1 MICKMDNLVFH
12 NPKFLYLLVLIPVLI
27 ILNILNYR
35 KRNVSLLISSLQP
48 LKKLN
53 KPFRLYLK
61 HFNFAIKMAAFALI
75 IIAFARPQVID
86 EWSTSNTEGVDIVLC
101 IDVSGSMRAM
111 DFKPNRLEASKAI
124 AADFINSRT
133 GDRFAVTVF
142 SAESFT
148 KSPLTSDRVMVI
160 NLLHEVDFGMMEDGT
175 AIGTGL
181 ATAVNRIK
189 DSKAVSKVIILLTDG
204 VNNTGMIGPVTA
216 AEIAAEYNIRVYT
229 IGVGSIGEAPI
240 QVQTPFGPRM
250 QNMKVEIDED
260 VLREIASLTG
270 GKYFRATDEKTL
282 ASVYQE
288 IDRLEKTILDVEKFD
303 HKKEK
308 YFPFLLIGLL
318 LMGFHT
324 LLNLTLLRV
333 IP

>member
-1 MICKMDNLVFH
+1 MDNLVFH
-12 NPKFLYLLVLIPVLI
+12 NPKFLYLLALIPVLI
-27 ILNILNYR
+27 IFYITGYR
-35 KRNVSLLISSLQP
+35 RRNVSLLIPTLQP
-48 LKKLN
+48 LN
-53 KPFRLYLK
+53 KINIPFRLYLK
-61 HFNFAIKMAAFALI
+61 HFNFAVKMAALTFI

-111 DFKPNRLEASKAI
+111 DFKPNRLEASKSI

-148 KSPLTSDRVMVI
+148 KCPITADKATVV
-160 NLLHEVDFGMMEDGT
+160 NLLNQVDFGMMEDGT

-216 AEIAAEYNIRVYT
+216 AEIAAEYGIRVYT

-270 GKYFRATDEKTL
+270 GRYFRATDEKTL
-282 ASVYQE
+282 VSVYQE
-288 IDRLEKTILDVEKFD
+288 IDRLEKTILDVEKFVNR
-303 HKKEK
+303 KEK
-308 YFPFLLIGLL
+308 YFPFLLTGLVL
-318 LMGFHT
+318 LGIYT
-324 LLNLTLLRV
+324 LLNLTVLRV
-333 IP
+333 LP